1 MATERLLEVGER
13 PPLEPERELELARR
27 IAEGEDARRRL
38 EAGDVPEEER
48 PRLEEAV
55 RAGAE
60 AKAALV
66 AGNLR
71 LVVALAKRY
80 RWSGVP
86 LADLFQEGVLGLLR
100 AAERFDWRLGTPFS
114 AYAAWWV
121 RHAIARAVRDAR
133 VGVHL
138 PDRQWKALRRL
149 GRARLADPRAGIEEL
164 ARAAGVDPEEAER
177 LLPLLGTPASLDA
190 PVAADREEALG
201 ELLADRRAEEA
212 LEEVLV
218 EAEVERLLQTAERVL
233 TPRERWV
240 LEARYGLGGRD
251 PRTLREVGEEL
262 GLTPQR
268 VAQMEGRALA
278 KLRAALG
285 AREAPGAS
293 SEDAPGSGW
302 GAPRRGTGAPRRA
315 EGTGLRNDPGGAL
328 GPLGTT
334 SLPPGRAP
342 GHGRAHAQA
351 AAVRAF
357 RSPEPISTGI
367 LTAFEPW

>member
-1 MATERLLEVGER
+1 MRASDRLLEVGER
-13 PPLEPERELELARR
+13 PPLDAAEELELGRLVA
-27 IAEGEDARRRL
+27 AGEEARRRL
-38 EAGDVPEEER
+38 EAADVPAEER
-48 PRLEEAV
+48 AALEEAV
-55 RAGAE
+55 RRGQE

-66 AGNLR
+66 AGTLR
-71 LVVALAKRY
+71 LVVAMAKRY

-100 AAERFDWRLGTPFS
+100 AAERFDWTRGTPFS

-121 RHAIARAVRDAR
+121 RHAIARAVREAR

-149 GRARLADPRAGIEEL
+149 ARARLERPRAEDEEL
-164 ARAAGVDPEEAER
+164 ARAAGIDPEEAER
-177 LLPLLGTPASLDA
+177 LLPLLGTPVSLEA
-190 PVAADREEALG
+190 PAGAGREEALG

-218 EAEVERLLQTAERVL
+218 EAEIERLLHVAERVL
-233 TPRERWV
+233 SPRERWV

-268 VAQMEGRALA
+268 VAQIEGRALE

-285 AREAPGAS
+285 TEEAPGAPSAGAPAS
-293 SEDAPGSGW
+293 SW
-302 GAPRRGTGAPRRA
+302 GAPRRGAGGAP
-315 EGTGLRNDPGGAL
+315 EG
-328 GPLGTT
+328 
-334 SLPPGRAP
+334 
-342 GHGRAHAQA
+342 
-351 AAVRAF
+351 
-357 RSPEPISTGI
+357 
-367 LTAFEPW
+367 